1 MTGFT
6 NGEEENVHPAT
17 FVPVH
22 TENDQKRVGGNYE
35 TAPDWQSF
43 TIVDGRLIINQN
55 PASSII
61 AANALVRGLSRA

>member
-6 NGEEENVHPAT
+6 SGEEEDAHPAM
-17 FVPVH
+17 FYLFLIQ
-22 TENDQKRVGGNYE
+22 NDKKRLGGNHE

-61 AANALVRGLSRA
+61 AANALLRGLSRA